1 MQASVTALATKPAAE
16 SRILADAGVRRSEW
30 VILVFLVYAASIG
43 RALPI
48 APSLQTRTVVVNL
61 AILIV
66 YGLLI
71 RADAVRPRMITSV
84 IRDWLPLAVIIL
96 AYREVGWFALPYP
109 GHRLEMRWV
118 AWDRAFLR
126 GGAKAAIESLGPVLP
141 SILEIAYA
149 LVYALGPF
157 CLAVLYSSGRRKDAD
172 RFLFVFATA
181 VLLTYAQLP
190 LWPSE
195 PPRTVFPGE
204 DAPAYLTVFRRFNW
218 WTLAGCGIHTGV
230 FPSAHV
236 AGAFAAAFG
245 MRRAAAAQRRV
256 HALLFTVA
264 ALIALAT
271 VYGRY
276 HYLVDAVAGLA
287 MATLAVAFSH
297 LLDARRDGTIAPHRI
312 LR

>member
-1 MQASVTALATKPAAE
+1 MLRIQRVSLRLSWGGEAEDPCKLPLRLSRPSLQRSAA
-16 SRILADAGVRRSEW
+16 ILADAGLRRSEW
-30 VILVFLVYAASIG
+30 VSLVFLIYAASIG

-190 LWPSE
+190 LWPSA
-195 PPRTVFPGE
+195 PPRTVERGSSGSGR
-204 DAPAYLTVFRRFNW
+204 T
-218 WTLAGCGIHTGV
+218 
-230 FPSAHV
+230 
-236 AGAFAAAFG
+236 
-245 MRRAAAAQRRV
+245 RRAIPRAC
-256 HALLFTVA
+256 
-264 ALIALAT
+264 
-271 VYGRY
+271 
-276 HYLVDAVAGLA
+276 
-287 MATLAVAFSH
+287 
-297 LLDARRDGTIAPHRI
+297 
-312 LR
+312 

>member
-236 AGAFAAAFG
+236 AGAFAAACG